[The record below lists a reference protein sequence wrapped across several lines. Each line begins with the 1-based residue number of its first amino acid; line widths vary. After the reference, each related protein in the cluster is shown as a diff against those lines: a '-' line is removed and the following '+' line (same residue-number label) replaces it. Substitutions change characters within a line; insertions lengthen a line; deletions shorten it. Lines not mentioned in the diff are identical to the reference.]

1 MDPDHQR
8 MYQYYSEVC
17 KAMSNP
23 QRLAIIDIL
32 RKGEVPVGGLADHLG
47 RSISNTSQHLA
58 VLKSARLV
66 KCRKEGTTC
75 YYSVSTP
82 AIFKAFD
89 CMAQIIF
96 DGMTDRAEHRE
107 YLKSQVLV

>member
-1 MDPDHQR
+1 MDPDRQR
-8 MYQYYSEVC
+8 LYQYYSEVC

-32 RKGEVPVGGLADHLG
+32 RQGEVPVGNLADQLG

-96 DGMTDRAEHRE
+96 DGMTDRAENRE

>member
-1 MDPDHQR
+1 MDTDRKR

-17 KAMSNP
+17 KAMANP
-23 QRLAIIDIL
+23 QRLGIIDIL
-32 RKGEVPVGGLADHLG
+32 RQGEIPVSELANQLG

-107 YLKSQVLV
+107 YLKKEMLV